1 VAKLHWNDTVATGPP
16 YPAMKESINDSE
28 GLKVEN
34 SESDETTIRARHTL
48 TDAAMELRI
57 RCLGCFSVTAF
68 TREDRET
75 VPMAGGRMW
84 VCCGLWRPDGRARG
98 TLRCERLFRIERSLQ
113 CSRRNWRHQRSSHPA
128 LSMMPP
134 TEIFCH
140 ALDDVSEGPIL

>member
-1 VAKLHWNDTVATGPP
+1 
-16 YPAMKESINDSE
+16 MKESINDSE

-75 VPMAGGRMW
+75 VPIAGGRMW

-98 TLRCERLFRIERSLQ
+98 TLRCERLFRIERRA
-113 CSRRNWRHQRSSHPA
+113 CSVLEGIGDIKGQATQR
-128 LSMMPP
+128 L
-134 TEIFCH
+134 
-140 ALDDVSEGPIL
+140 V